1 MDFDIFSIFRFAR
14 ACFSKQKC
22 HLIKSR
28 ISLLCCSLCWGTQLC
43 RVFIYIK
50 MSEIYCPAT
59 AEPQVGIQTNTNGQ
73 VFSSGGNT
81 WHIFFTN
88 CKLGLTKTY
97 FIKKYIYFVQVTFKS
112 LYFTTPWFDSNQ
124 IRCQGTLQ
132 HKLVESKISLKSV
145 KWFVNYCNFKNRRL
159 IFVEP
164 LLLS

>member
-1 MDFDIFSIFRFAR
+1 MCFRFDLTFKLGFKSTYFIKYFCFLRSSLLHNFSISSFSDQNFLWILTFLVFFDLLEPD
-14 ACFSKQKC
+14 FSKQKC

-88 CKLGLTKTY
+88 CKLGSEKNT
-97 FIKKYIYFVQVTFKS
+97 
-112 LYFTTPWFDSNQ
+112 LY
-124 IRCQGTLQ
+124 
-132 HKLVESKISLKSV
+132 
-145 KWFVNYCNFKNRRL
+145 
-159 IFVEP
+159 
-164 LLLS
+164 